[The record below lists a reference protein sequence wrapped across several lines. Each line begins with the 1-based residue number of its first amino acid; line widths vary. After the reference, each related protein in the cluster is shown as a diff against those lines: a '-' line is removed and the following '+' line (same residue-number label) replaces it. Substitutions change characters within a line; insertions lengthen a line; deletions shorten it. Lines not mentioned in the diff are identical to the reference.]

1 LYTFNET
8 GSYIFAKIKQ
18 GTESDK
24 IIDKLALGFNINRQ
38 RAKKD
43 YLEFINVLI
52 KNKIISSLK
61 QKKPGK

>member
-1 LYTFNET
+1 MPTYKVAGTDILHNTKLYPD
-8 GSYIFAKIKQ
+8 GSTIELTK
-18 GTESDK
+18 SDA
-24 IIDKLALGFNINRQ
+24 DRLA
-38 RAKKD
+38 D